1 MRDEPKIQKP
11 RAEMH
16 WEYGAGY
23 YFDMD
28 MDCWLSGVARSLIEF
43 MKVTYGG
50 DLTEV
55 ETDFG
60 LFVRQEILPYWPLLS
75 VSCQCHETILRIDKC
90 IFHARQRYSSHNK
103 LLSET
108 IFR

>member
-28 MDCWLSGVARSLIEF
+28 MDCWLSALFKELKNF
-43 MKVTYGG
+43 MEVTYGG

-55 ETDFG
+55 RTDFH
-60 LFVRQEILPYWPLLS
+60 LFVKQEIDPYWPHLG
-75 VSCQCHETILRIDKC
+75 VFLR
-90 IFHARQRYSSHNK
+90 SHNSHFYDNYMK
-103 LLSET
+103 YLKKKRDEDEC
-108 IFR
+108 RN